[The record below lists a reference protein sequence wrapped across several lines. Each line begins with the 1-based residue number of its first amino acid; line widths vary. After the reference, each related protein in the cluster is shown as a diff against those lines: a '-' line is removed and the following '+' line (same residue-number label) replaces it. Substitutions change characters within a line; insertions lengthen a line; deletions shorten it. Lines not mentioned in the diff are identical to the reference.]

1 MTSIVASAILVVL
14 AFALFIFLTYRGF
27 GMVLTAL
34 LCTVVVAFASSE
46 GFMTAMF
53 TTFVGGMASLISRL
67 AMSVFFGMAYG
78 FVLSASG
85 ASESIGNFFVKKFG
99 MKGAPYVILVISV
112 IFALAGLPATVF
124 IVAPISYSLMKAS
137 KLPNYIGLMAYCC
150 GVHLTIY
157 GLPGVPHN
165 MNIMPTTYLPT
176 DIYAGGALAYIA
188 TGIGYL
194 ASIGLL
200 ILYTRRARKKNIGFD
215 VEGLYGERDTSST
228 ENNYPPFAL
237 AVAPVVVMLVLCFVL
252 IKGVKLPSTAAAC
265 IAQTVSILMILFTCR
280 KYFKNGWKT
289 ILDTIKKAL
298 NTSCSFLIGVSCLT
312 GFATVAASTTF
323 YQWVVENLTSMNIS
337 PYFMIL
343 ISVAVITAIT
353 SDAPSGIIMS
363 LGSLGEKF
371 MAMPGINISAIH
383 RITVMT
389 ATTFDSLPQCG
400 AIVQYLECF
409 GYTHKTGYKYCAITT
424 IGITSLVA
432 VIYTILATIFY

>member
-1 MTSIVASAILVVL
+1 MSGIIVSAILVVL
-14 AFALFIFLTYRGF
+14 AFVLFIFLTYRGF

-34 LCTVVVAFASSE
+34 LCTVLVAFASSE

-53 TTFVGGMASLISRL
+53 TTFANGMASFVTRMAIT
-67 AMSVFFGMAYG
+67 VFFGMAYG
-78 FVLSASG
+78 FVLAASG
-85 ASESIGNFFVKKFG
+85 ASESIGDFFVRKFG
-99 MKGAPYVILVISV
+99 DKGAPFVIFVISI

-165 MNIMPTTYLPT
+165 MNIMPTTFLPT
-176 DIYAGGALAYIA
+176 DIYAGGVLAYVA

-194 ASIGLL
+194 ASIGLIL
-200 ILYTRRARKKNIGFD
+200 LYTSRARKKNVGFD
-215 VEGLYGERDTSST
+215 VDGLYGDKNTS
-228 ENNYPPFAL
+228 EEKNYPPFAL
-237 AVAPVVVMLVLCFVL
+237 AIAPVIVMLVLCFVFVKL
-252 IKGVKLPSTAAAC
+252 VKLPSTAAAC
-265 IAQTVSILMILFTCR
+265 LAQTVSILLILGTC
-280 KYFKNGWKT
+280 KQYFDDGWKT
-289 ILDTIKKAL
+289 VLETLKNAF
-298 NTSCSFLIGVSCLT
+298 NRSCTFLIGCACLT
-312 GFATVAASTTF
+312 GFATVAATTTF
-323 YQWVVENLTSMNIS
+323 YQWVVENLTSMNMS

-363 LGSLGEKF
+363 LGSLGDKF
-371 MAMPGINISAIH
+371 MAMPGVNIGAIH

-409 GYTHKTGYKYCAITT
+409 GYTHKTGYKYAAITT
-424 IGITSLVA
+424 VGVTSLVA
-432 VIYTILATIFY
+432 VLYTIFATIFY